1 MIYCIYSQVQ
11 TETSNH
17 MTDINALT
25 DKFWNSSKQVSN
37 LIKKV
42 AKNRC
47 QKSTDKLV
55 KLGWTIDEIQVI
67 IELFY

>member
-1 MIYCIYSQVQ
+1 
-11 TETSNH
+11 

-25 DKFWNSSKQVSN
+25 DKFWNSDDKTTK

-42 AKNRC
+42 VKNRC

-55 KLGWTIDEIQVI
+55 KLGWTVDEIQVI